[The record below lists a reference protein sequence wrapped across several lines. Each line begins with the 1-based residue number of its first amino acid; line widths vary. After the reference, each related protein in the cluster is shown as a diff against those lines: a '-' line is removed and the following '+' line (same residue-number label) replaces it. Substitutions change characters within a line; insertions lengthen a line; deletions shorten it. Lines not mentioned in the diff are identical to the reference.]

1 MSEEK
6 KVVAVEAEVKDIIN
20 DVNDFSEASLKEIT
34 HNKGEE

>member
-6 KVVAVEAEVKDIIN
+6 KVIAVEEEVKDIII
-20 DVNDFSEASLKEIT
+20 DVDGFSEASLKEIT